1 MHFYSVLEVSRM
13 LDVHAET
20 VRRWIREGKLHSLQG
35 SGRHG
40 YRVTDEH
47 LRAFIA
53 ENPSFLTEKL
63 LKELNGDHSQE
74 EQEIAKVN
82 EQELDRL
89 KALRLEK
96 LKELQ
101 RIDELIQKNRFK

>member
-1 MHFYSVLEVSRM
+1 MRFYSVIEVSKM

-20 VRRWIREGKLHSLQG
+20 VRRWIREGKIHSLQG
-35 SGRHG
+35 AGRHG

-63 LKELNGDHSQE
+63 LKELNGESSQE
-74 EQEIAKVN
+74 KQEAAKVSQ
-82 EQELDRL
+82 QELDRL

-96 LKELQ
+96 LQELQ
-101 RIDELIQKNRFK
+101 RIDELIQKNQIK